1 MVALKSKI
9 RIEQEAGM
17 EALFQKILAELRGT
31 GSIFNYIVIVGAI
44 SLFGWWLLR
53 KRDPYK

>member
-1 MVALKSKI
+1 
-9 RIEQEAGM
+9 M
-17 EALFQKILAELRGT
+17 EALFQKILAELRGM